1 MVATVICLSLSQR
14 AYCYE
19 IALEDVNSDRAFHEG
34 LAVAGSYGKYGYI
47 DASGRNV
54 IPQQFKEALDF
65 VGGMAVVET
74 ETGFGI
80 INRQSYFLLKPIYK
94 SIERDEEKSPL
105 FFIVEDK
112 NGKKGGFYN
121 NRLVLPV
128 IYEDVDDYN
137 YPFILEFN
145 L

>member
-1 MVATVICLSLSQR
+1 MYIWFLLEPEGSDSEIFMEYKRCLCMVATVICLSLSQR

-34 LAVAGSYGKYGYI
+34 LAVAGSYGTYGYI

-80 INRQSYFLLKPIYK
+80 INRQSYFLLKPIY
-94 SIERDEEKSPL
+94 
-105 FFIVEDK
+105 
-112 NGKKGGFYN
+112 
-121 NRLVLPV
+121 
-128 IYEDVDDYN
+128 
-137 YPFILEFN
+137 
-145 L
+145 